1 MNAARVGLA
10 AGLAFAVA
18 QAAAQPPRPTH
29 PHPHPHPPVI
39 VPQPSA
45 PSSSPDD
52 SHRHIPRA
60 RYAVEDLGD
69 EYEASDACMARR
81 ATDETSIANAGT
93 DTTVIDW
100 CAVPAFEPRYAPQ
113 IPASWWWRRNHW
125 PEWRP
130 W

>member
-18 QAAAQPPRPTH
+18 QAAAQPPGP
-29 PHPHPHPPVI
+29 PHPQVI

-45 PSSSPDD
+45 PSSLPDD
-52 SHRHIPRA
+52 SHRHAPRE
-60 RYAVEDLGD
+60 RYAVEDPLGY

-81 ATDETSIANAGT
+81 ATDETSAASAGT

-113 IPASWWWRRNHW
+113 VPASWWWRRNHW
-125 PEWRP
+125 REWRP